1 MIDEQLESSGAER
14 LAMAVV
20 RQAYRDLAS
29 ACRKLRQEAVE
40 FFCTPSPWLSI
51 LKIHSDFAKR
61 RLAAVLDR
69 AAADR
74 RCHKL
79 VTRKKLEPGYRVCPK
94 CNTIYENDHDDR

>member
-1 MIDEQLESSGAER
+1 MIDEQLDSYGSER

-20 RQAYRDLAS
+20 RQAYHDLTS
-29 ACRKLRQEAVE
+29 SCRKLRQEAVE
-40 FFCTPSPWLSI
+40 FFSAPSPWLSM

-79 VTRKKLEPGYRVCPK
+79 VTRKKLEPGCRVCPK
-94 CNTIYENDHDDR
+94 CNTVYESDHDDS